1 MKQERLDM
9 VVPAWLKESLKV
21 SARER
26 GVTLS
31 EFVKDIL
38 KQAVRQDPQRE
49 MISLFRDQDSIAARN
64 RLAVEPPVIQPP
76 MVATTAQKEV
86 ALEPWELILKTVLV
100 EINDGRFNHPY
111 QLEFIRAD
119 GIGQLCLVV
128 RFGAI
133 MKYVA
138 NTPALSGFYE
148 GQAIK
153 SPQALAK
160 GVEASNIFVKKGIER
175 LIDNRRVA
183 HMVALSVCRME
194 YLGKL
199 HKVLDA
205 QFGA

>member
-1 MKQERLDM
+1 M
-9 VVPAWLKESLKV
+9 
-21 SARER
+21 
-26 GVTLS
+26 
-31 EFVKDIL
+31 
-38 KQAVRQDPQRE
+38 
-49 MISLFRDQDSIAARN
+49 
-64 RLAVEPPVIQPP
+64 
-76 MVATTAQKEV
+76 
-86 ALEPWELILKTVLV
+86 EPWELILKTVLD
-100 EINDGRFNHPY
+100 EINAGRFNHPY

-119 GIGQLCLVV
+119 GVGQLCLVV
-128 RFGAI
+128 RLGAI

-138 NTPALSGFYE
+138 NTPALSASYE
-148 GQAIK
+148 GQSIK

-160 GVEASNIFVKKGIER
+160 GGEASNIFVKKGIER

>member
-9 VVPAWLKESLKV
+9 VVPAWLKQALKV

-64 RLAVEPPVIQPP
+64 RLAVEPPIIKPP
-76 MVATTAQKEV
+76 AVAATEQKEV
-86 ALEPWELILKTVLV
+86 ALEPWELILKTVLD
-100 EINDGRFNHPY
+100 EINAGRFNHPY
-111 QLEFIRAD
+111 KLEFIRAD
-119 GIGQLCLVV
+119 DIGQLCLVV
-128 RFGAI
+128 RLGAI

-138 NTPALSGFYE
+138 NTPALSEFYE
-148 GQAIK
+148 GQSIK

-160 GVEASNIFVKKGIER
+160 GVEASTVFVKKGLER

-183 HMVALSVCRME
+183 HMIALSVCRME

-199 HKVLDA
+199 HKALDA
-205 QFGA
+205 QFSD